1 LRHLQSGLAPKVDKT
16 NRKNRKERKNRQK
29 KVSRGVSPRT
39 AFLSSRPCR
48 LTLHSMIHARR
59 SEVPPRERPVSP
71 PRRSRRPRPSP
82 LDELEPSKPDGIW
95 EQDGLTTRRWIAR
108 SLLLLAKR
116 DASVGDVR
124 YLDMGDLFYLSH
136 DDYSHLSSFPPR
148 GFGGTV
154 WLSSQS
160 KLLGFAVV
168 LIRSQR
174 DGGECR
180 EATRQGRCRR
190 REDKVER

>member
-1 LRHLQSGLAPKVDKT
+1 
-16 NRKNRKERKNRQK
+16 
-29 KVSRGVSPRT
+29 
-39 AFLSSRPCR
+39 
-48 LTLHSMIHARR
+48 M
-59 SEVPPRERPVSP
+59 SP

-148 GFGGTV
+148 GFGDSIRLPSQLRSCSLSDVLTRFNHDGDEFRVGT
-154 WLSSQS
+154 
-160 KLLGFAVV
+160 
-168 LIRSQR
+168 RY
-174 DGGECR
+174 D
-180 EATRQGRCRR
+180 RCGR
-190 REDKVER
+190 REDKVERSENDFPRFRPVGTSRRIEQTPRLTISQMATCPFHKVGIVTLGSAFNLIDS

>member
-1 LRHLQSGLAPKVDKT
+1 
-16 NRKNRKERKNRQK
+16 
-29 KVSRGVSPRT
+29 
-39 AFLSSRPCR
+39 
-48 LTLHSMIHARR
+48 
-59 SEVPPRERPVSP
+59 VSP

>member
-1 LRHLQSGLAPKVDKT
+1 MLLD
-16 NRKNRKERKNRQK
+16 
-29 KVSRGVSPRT
+29 
-39 AFLSSRPCR
+39 
-48 LTLHSMIHARR
+48 RR

-148 GFGGTV
+148 GFGGTIR
-154 WLSSQS
+154 LSSQS

-168 LIRSQR
+168 LTRYHQ
-174 DGGECR
+174 DGGEFR
-180 EATRQGRCRR
+180 VGPSTIGMVKEKIGLNAKRVTARLDNSRADAATYKRR
-190 REDKVER
+190 G